1 VFQSS
6 APTTVTAA
14 AGTFRRAAVR
24 ATLAHSVLDTQPW
37 RLHVTDGGLEIHTDP
52 SRWLQSLDATGR
64 RLTLSVGCAV
74 MNARV
79 SVAADGSTADV
90 DRFPDPSRPDLSAL
104 LTLSGDGATDQ
115 SLAALGEVL
124 ERRRAV
130 DDTAA
135 EPPLDDDVVAALEG
149 AAFLEDCRLMLL
161 RDSGARDAVVALRE
175 RTRRLLEGH
184 QDDRPGARVAA
195 SDWSSDGSEHGG
207 VLAVLGTADDR
218 PSDWLRAGEALQR
231 VLLES
236 ARHGLGAS
244 PYDGVVEVPVAR
256 AQLRRE
262 LAAVGHPQ
270 AILRLGAP
278 GRTVRG
284 RHRRLVEVLTGGAI
298 NA

>member
-1 VFQSS
+1 VIQSG
-6 APTTVTAA
+6 APATVTEAT
-14 AGTFRRAAVR
+14 GTFRRAAVR

-37 RLHVTDGGLEIHTDP
+37 RLHVTECGLEIHADP

-79 SVAADGSTADV
+79 SVAADGSIADV
-90 DRFPDPSRPDLSAL
+90 DRLPDLSQPDLWAL
-104 LTLSGDGATDQ
+104 LTLGGDDARDQ

-130 DDTAA
+130 DDTTE
-135 EPPLDDDVVAALEG
+135 EPRLDDEVVEALE
-149 AAFLEDCRLMLL
+149 AAAAHEDSRLVVL
-161 RDSGARDAVVALRE
+161 RDAGARDAVVELRE

-184 QDDRPGARVAA
+184 HDDRPGPQIPA
-195 SDWSSDGSEHGG
+195 SDGPEHRG

-236 ARHGLGAS
+236 ASHGLGAS
-244 PYDGVVEVPVAR
+244 PFDGVVEVPVAR

-262 LAAVGHPQ
+262 LATVGHPQ

-284 RHRRLVEVLTGGAI
+284 RHRRLVDVLSGAGI

>member
-1 VFQSS
+1 VLPSS
-6 APTTVTAA
+6 VPAMVTEAT
-14 AGTFRRAAVR
+14 GTFRRAAVR

-37 RLHVTDGGLEIHTDP
+37 RLHVTESALEIHADP

-79 SVAADGSTADV
+79 SVAADGSAADV
-90 DRFPDPSRPDLSAL
+90 DRFPDASQPDLCAL
-104 LTLSGDGATDQ
+104 LTYCGDVARDQ
-115 SLAALGEVL
+115 ALAALGEVL
-124 ERRRAV
+124 ERRHAV
-130 DDTAA
+130 DDAA
-135 EPPLDDDVVAALEG
+135 EEPWLDDEVVEALE
-149 AAFLEDCRLMLL
+149 AAATREDSRLVVL
-161 RDSGARDAVVALRE
+161 RDPGARDAVLALRE
-175 RTRRLLEGH
+175 RTRHLLEGQQEH
-184 QDDRPGARVAA
+184 PSGGRVRGAA
-195 SDWSSDGSEHGG
+195 GPEHHRG
-207 VLAVLGTADDR
+207 VLAVLGTDEDR

-236 ARHGLGAS
+236 ARRGLGAN
-244 PYDGVVEVPVAR
+244 PFDGVVEVPVAR

-284 RHRRLVEVLTGGAI
+284 RHRRLVDVLTGGAR
-298 NA
+298 NP